1 MTYKVAMKRIQDT
14 VKVMSF
20 FWLLVIPYKSL
31 CQNTHDHEL
40 NALWDQ
46 AEFWE
51 TAGNTDKMFEYK
63 LKLVDLYRAYYKDA
77 LPIMLRNIAVSYDK
91 LPEPYHSKADP
102 YFQEALS
109 LLSKRAKNDSTITS
123 YFDCL
128 FDYVIGD
135 HERKDYVSVYKK
147 VTKHMSFLLDPQT
160 EIQEEKK
167 AFVLNIKYNTV
178 SLINDSCNTLYQKEK
193 YELAESLMNCFTSDL
208 HAFLEKK
215 AYNPNISDLCLSS
228 AWRYA
233 DILWALNRTKE
244 SVEWMNL
251 HNDFLRYN
259 MKSYDREDHYYQKY
273 LWGMERYLA
282 NRYYDIGNNE
292 KDIELSSRI
301 VSEARQF
308 PDSDLLAEKLTDLAY
323 SYDRTLTSEGKV
335 KAQPLVLESIEL
347 LSSLPSNE
355 NRTAKLLSNID
366 ILAGNYCLSSQYQ
379 EAIDLI
385 NKHKEFLK
393 VPYDK
398 NHELEVINILGWL
411 SSCYQHLNYSITES
425 REEAQKINDTILDYQ
440 RRTHGEAS
448 EEYLTQLRMNTF
460 AYQDKDSLIIK
471 GLFSKGYNLWQSVEK
486 KDDINEYASFLGS
499 YLAYLYLHNNSS
511 DYSSIESAMD
521 RICQNDET
529 EFHTR
534 LNYFYNR
541 SVKEENLFNEQA
553 AYAYCDKAI
562 SICEQ
567 YIERPEIK
575 ERLAQMLCQKAVIAY
590 SSENYALAKECS
602 YKASIIIEDFH
613 NDNLLKADILSSL
626 SFLFRVYG
634 DTNKA
639 DEYESEASNIRIQCM
654 GEDTPLSVINTSI
667 ALLKPEQ
674 QIDFLNN
681 AFIDRF
687 KSSPDIVSLLITK
700 AQAYYRIDDF
710 GQCGKTL
717 DLAERLLDQHK
728 DSPLYQKG
736 DKYIYNLTKG
746 QIVYNRAY
754 LNYKNKNID
763 EAIAN
768 MKEYRRLSQSD
779 GEMLLFLNTLYALR
793 NDSNNL
799 KKETET
805 SLNFI
810 RNQISD
816 NFIYMSDSERDIY
829 MTNQVTHAIR
839 EIESYAYLCPGNGDA
854 NRNAY
859 EAVLLEKGLAINS
872 AYQVQKELKDSN
884 IDQNRLSQL
893 RRQLELADNNE
904 DRERIQLR
912 ISLEEQSL
920 QKLPV
925 IREYQKNLFTSIDD
939 IQKAL
944 SPNSIVIE
952 FIKYNDLKSYSN
964 KNSYRFGGL
973 ILNKDCTNPYFID
986 LCSEEDLI
994 KEKERGISLYEDDS
1008 KLYHLIWEPLK
1019 GYLLDKQQ
1027 VLFSPVDLLCMINLE
1042 VIAEGHFDALH
1053 FSRISSSRELCNKQ
1067 RVKPT
1072 SNNASLFGGLCYDC
1086 PIDYSSSEI
1095 NNRNYLDFL
1104 VNDTITRKGIS
1115 YLPGSKTEI
1124 ETIYKISKDKGW
1136 KASLYTDNKG
1146 TERDYRKL
1154 QGKDIS
1160 VLHLSTHGFALG
1172 HSSIKDFDEPMR
1184 RCGLLLAGAQP
1195 AWNGETH
1202 NSDEDGILLG
1212 EEIANVPLGNND
1224 IVILSACETGL
1235 GELTPDGVW
1244 GLQRAFKKAGANSIL
1259 MSLWKVN
1266 DLSTRMFMEEFYR
1279 NYFSGTSKSKSLQL
1293 ARQYIKDY
1301 VDDDGNKIFESPY
1314 YWAPFILLDSL
1325 DK

>member
-1 MTYKVAMKRIQDT
+1 MTNKSISTMVRYMVFI
-14 VKVMSF
+14 MSF
-20 FWLLVIPYKSL
+20 FYIMASPCIVSA
-31 CQNTHDHEL
+31 QNTHDHEL
-40 NALWDQ
+40 NVLWDQ

-51 TAGNTDKMFEYK
+51 TAGNADKMFEYK

-77 LPIMLRNIAVSYDK
+77 LPSMLRNIAVSYDK

-178 SLINDSCNTLYQKEK
+178 SLINDSCNTLYQNEK
-193 YELAESLMNCFTSDL
+193 YELAASLMSCFTPDL

-215 AYNPNISDLCLSS
+215 VYNPNISDLCLLS

-233 DILWALNRTKE
+233 DILWAMNRTKE

-259 MKSYDREDHYYQKY
+259 LKSYDREDHFYQKY
-273 LWGMERYLA
+273 LWGTERYLA
-282 NRYYDIGNNE
+282 DRYYDIGNHE

-301 VSEARQF
+301 VSEARQS
-308 PDSDLLAEKLTDLAY
+308 PDTDLLAEKLKDLAV
-323 SYDRTLTSEGKV
+323 SYDRTLTNEGNK
-335 KAQPLVLESIEL
+335 KAQPLVLESINL
-347 LSSLPSNE
+347 LSSLPKNE
-355 NRTAKLLSNID
+355 ERCKNLLQNIGY
-366 ILAGNYCLSSQYQ
+366 LAGIYNLSSQYQ
-379 EAIDLI
+379 DAIGLIKKYNDLLEELN
-385 NKHKEFLK
+385 NKNYEH
-393 VPYDK
+393 
-398 NHELEVINILGWL
+398 EVIMILYWL
-411 SSCYQHLNYSITES
+411 SSCYKHLDFSINGS
-425 REEAQKINDTILDYQ
+425 REEAQKINETILDYQ
-440 RRTHGEAS
+440 CRTHGETS
-448 EEYLTQLRMNTF
+448 KEYLTQLRNNTF
-460 AYQDKDSLIIK
+460 AYQEKDSLIVN
-471 GLFSKGYNLWQSVEK
+471 GLFSKGYKLWQSVEK
-486 KDDINEYASFLGS
+486 NDSMDEYASFLGS
-499 YLAYLYLHNNSS
+499 YLEYLYLHHNSF

-521 RICQNDET
+521 SICQNDET

-534 LNYFYNR
+534 LNYFYSR
-541 SVKEENLFNEQA
+541 SIKEVNLFNEQA
-553 AYAYCDKAI
+553 AYAYCDKGI
-562 SICEQ
+562 RICEQ

-575 ERLAQMLCQKAVIAY
+575 ERLAQMLCQKGMIAY
-590 SSENYALAKECS
+590 LSENYALAKECS

-613 NDNLLKADILSSL
+613 NDNLLKADILSFL
-626 SFLFRVYG
+626 SSLFRVYG

-639 DEYESEASNIRIQCM
+639 DKYKLEAFIIRTRCM
-654 GEDTPLSVINTSI
+654 GDNIPLSDIKTFVS
-667 ALLKPEQ
+667 LLKPEQ
-674 QIDFLNN
+674 QIDYLNQ
-681 AFIDRF
+681 AFIDKY
-687 KSSPDIVSLLITK
+687 KSSPDIVSFLITK
-700 AQAYYRIDDF
+700 ARAYYSIDDF
-710 GQCGKTL
+710 DQCGKFT

-728 DSPLYQKG
+728 DSPLYQKNSR
-736 DKYIYNLTKG
+736 YIYNLTKG

-779 GEMLLFLNTLYALR
+779 GEMLLFLNTLYALK

-810 RNQISD
+810 RKEIRD
-816 NFIYMSDSERDIY
+816 NYIFMSDSERDIY
-829 MTNQVTHAIR
+829 MTNKVTQTIR
-839 EIESYAYLCPGNGDA
+839 GIESYAYLCPGNGDA
-854 NRNAY
+854 SRNAY
-859 EAVLLEKGLAINS
+859 EAVLLEKGLALNS

-884 IDQNRLSQL
+884 IDLNRLSQL
-893 RRQLELADNNE
+893 RRQLEQADNNE
-904 DRERIQLR
+904 DREKIQLR

-925 IREYQKNLFTSIDD
+925 IGEYQKDLFISIEN
-939 IQKAL
+939 IQQAL

-952 FIKYNDLKSYSN
+952 FIKYIDLKSYRN
-964 KNSYRFGGL
+964 KFLYRFGAL
-973 ILNKDCTNPYFID
+973 ILNKDCKNPYFID
-986 LCSEEDLI
+986 LCSEDDLI

-1008 KLYHLIWEPLK
+1008 RLYHLIWEPLK
-1019 GYLLDKQQ
+1019 GYFLDKQQ

-1053 FSRISSSRELCNKQ
+1053 FFRISSSRELCNKQ

-1136 KASLYTDNKG
+1136 NASLYTDNKG

-1172 HSSIKDFDEPMR
+1172 HSSVKDFDEPMR

-1212 EEIANVPLGNND
+1212 EEIANVPLENND

-1259 MSLWKVN
+1259 MSLWRVN

>member
-1 MTYKVAMKRIQDT
+1 MTCRSISTM
-14 VKVMSF
+14 VKYMVNVMSF
-20 FWLLVIPYKSL
+20 FYMVVSPCTVSA
-31 CQNTHDHEL
+31 QDTHDHEL
-40 NALWDQ
+40 NALWNK

-51 TAGNTDKMFEYK
+51 TAGNVDKMFEYK
-63 LKLVDLYRAYYKDA
+63 LKLVDLYRAYYKDN
-77 LPIMLRNIAVSYDK
+77 LPSMLRNIAVSYEG

-109 LLSKRAKNDSTITS
+109 ILSKSAKNDSTITC

-135 HERKDYVSVYKK
+135 HERKDYVSVYQK
-147 VTKHMSFLLDPQT
+147 VTKYMAFLLDPKT

-167 AFVLNIKYNTV
+167 ASVLNIKYNTI
-178 SLINDSCNTLYQKEK
+178 SLINDSCNTLYQEEK
-193 YELAESLMNCFTSDL
+193 YELAESLMRCFTSDL
-208 HAFLEKK
+208 HTFLEKK
-215 AYNPNISDLCLSS
+215 AYNPDISNLCLSS

-244 SVEWMNL
+244 SLEWMNL

-259 MKSYDREDHYYQKY
+259 LKSYDREDHFYQKY
-273 LWGMERYLA
+273 LWDMERYLA
-282 NRYYDIGNNE
+282 NRYDDIGNHE

-301 VSEARQF
+301 VSEAKQF
-308 PDSDLLAEKLTDLAY
+308 PDYDLLAEKLTDLAL
-323 SYDRTLTSEGKV
+323 SYDRTLTSEGKA

-347 LSSLPSNE
+347 LSSLPRNE
-355 NRTAKLLSNID
+355 KRIVKLLDNID

-385 NKHKEFLK
+385 NKHKELLK
-393 VPYDK
+393 EPYDK
-398 NHELEVINILGWL
+398 KYELEVINIMGWL
-411 SSCYQHLNYSITES
+411 SSCYQHLNFSITGS

-440 RRTHGEAS
+440 RRIHGEAS
-448 EEYLTQLRMNTF
+448 KEYLTQLRMNTF
-460 AYQDKDSLIIK
+460 AYQEKDSLIVR
-471 GLFSKGYNLWQSVEK
+471 GLFSKGYKLWQSVGKKEK
-486 KDDINEYASFLGS
+486 LNEYASFLGS
-499 YLAYLYLHNNSS
+499 YLAYLYLHGNSV

-521 RICQNDET
+521 SICQNDDI

-553 AYAYCDKAI
+553 AYTYCDKAI
-562 SICEQ
+562 NICEQ
-567 YIERPEIK
+567 YIERPEMK
-575 ERLAQMLCQKAVIAY
+575 ERLAQMLCQKGTIAY
-590 SSENYALAKECS
+590 SAGNYALAKECS
-602 YKASIIIEDFH
+602 YKASITIEDFH

-626 SFLFRVYG
+626 AFLFRVYG

-654 GEDTPLSVINTSI
+654 GEDTPLSVINSSI
-667 ALLKPEQ
+667 ALLKPEH
-674 QIDFLNN
+674 QIDFLNQS
-681 AFIDRF
+681 FIDKY
-687 KSSPDIVSLLITK
+687 KSSADIASILITK
-700 AQAYYRIDDF
+700 AQAYYRLDNF
-710 GQCGKTL
+710 EQCGKTL

-736 DKYIYNLTKG
+736 NKFIYNLTKG

-763 EAIAN
+763 EAISN

-779 GEMLLFLNTLYALR
+779 GDMLLFLNTLYALK
-793 NDSNNL
+793 NDTNSL
-799 KKETET
+799 KKETEL
-805 SLNFI
+805 SLSCI
-810 RNQISD
+810 RKQISD
-816 NFIYMSDSERDIY
+816 NFIFMSDSERDIY

-839 EIESYAYLCPGNGDA
+839 EIESYAYLCPGNRDA

-859 EAVLLEKGLAINS
+859 EAVLLEKGLALNS

-884 IDQNRLSQL
+884 IDLNRLTQL
-893 RRQLELADNNE
+893 RRQLEQANNSE

-925 IREYQKNLFTSIDD
+925 IGEYQKNLFTSIDK

-944 SPNSIVIE
+944 SLNSIVIE
-952 FIKYNDLKSYSN
+952 FIKYNDLKSHSD
-964 KNSYRFGGL
+964 KNTYRFGAL
-973 ILNKDCTNPYFID
+973 ILDKECTYPYFID
-986 LCSEEDLI
+986 LCSEDDLI
-994 KEKERGISLYEDDS
+994 KEKEKGISLYEDDS
-1008 KLYHLIWEPLK
+1008 RIYSFIWEPMK
-1019 GYLLDKQQ
+1019 GYFLGKQK

-1053 FSRISSSRELCNKQ
+1053 FSRISSSRELCDKQ
-1067 RVKPT
+1067 RIKST
-1072 SNNASLFGGLCYDC
+1072 SNNACLFGGLCYDC
-1086 PIDYSSSEI
+1086 PIDYSSSEV
-1095 NNRNYLDFL
+1095 NHRNYLDFL

-1124 ETIYKISKDKGW
+1124 ETIYKISKEKGW
-1136 KASLYTDNKG
+1136 KASLYTENNG
-1146 TERDYRKL
+1146 TERDYRNL
-1154 QGKDIS
+1154 QGKNIS
-1160 VLHLSTHGFALG
+1160 VLHLSTHGFSLG

-1184 RCGLLLAGAQP
+1184 RCGLLLAGVQP

-1212 EEIANVPLGNND
+1212 EEIANVPIDKND

-1266 DLSTRMFMEEFYR
+1266 DLSTRLFMEEFYR
-1279 NYFSGTSKSKSLQL
+1279 NYFSGTNKNKSLQL
-1293 ARQYIKDY
+1293 ARQFIKDY
-1301 VDDDGNKIFESPY
+1301 VDDDGNRIFESPY
-1314 YWAPFILLDSL
+1314 YWAPFILLDAL
-1325 DK
+1325 DY